1 MRTVKE
7 ILNLLD
13 GKFIQADEF
22 FDRPEEEIFLD
33 RRALEEAAQQNEKTL
48 VCAICHQALKIRG
61 DKTGSVSIHFA
72 HLYDSGD
79 CPIKTGRKYS
89 KEEIERMKYNGVKES
104 HVHIKLKNAIADI
117 IRKDSRFSDI
127 KVDET
132 FKGEG
137 LSKEWKRPD
146 VSAAF
151 SGDKVVFE
159 VQLSTTFLSVIVRR
173 ETFYRE
179 NSTYIMW
186 LFNEFNT
193 DAETQKFTEKD
204 IIYSNNNNA
213 FVINDETIALSADSG
228 KFMLFC
234 YYRKPSISESGSVS
248 YRWGKE
254 LISFADIK
262 FDAEARKV
270 YFYDSKAEKNKLQQE
285 LSAKFND
292 EFESFWFSRHEL
304 SYEDRRDQ
312 LADYADRFS
321 RIGINFSP
329 HDDKLHK
336 ILDALYTLKYDTL
349 HTVKFRRIIGYDF
362 TNYISLANTILEY
375 RKEYGELFLLA
386 LKYFGLEEK
395 VHSEDRKGAFQNK
408 IDKLSSLNIASE
420 KSYNSFFMHL
430 FPELPIQEELK

>member
-22 FDRPEEEIFLD
+22 FNRPEEEVFLD
-33 RRALEEAAQQNEKTL
+33 RRALEEAAQRHEKTL

-79 CPIKTGRKYS
+79 CPIKTGRKYT

-104 HVHIKLKNAIADI
+104 LIHIKLKNAIAGI
-117 IRKDSRFSDI
+117 IRRDERFSDI

-132 FKGEG
+132 FKSQG

-146 VSAAF
+146 VSAVF
-151 SGDKVVFE
+151 SGEKVVFE
-159 VQLSTTFLSVIVRR
+159 VQLSTTFLSVIVQR

-213 FVINDETIALSADSG
+213 FVINDETITLSEDSG

-234 YYRKPSISESGSVS
+234 YYRKPSITESGNVS
-248 YRWGKE
+248 YRWEKD
-254 LISFADIK
+254 LISYDGIK

-270 YFYDSKAEKNKLQQE
+270 YFYDSRAEKKKLQQE
-285 LSAKFND
+285 LSAKFN
-292 EFESFWFSRHEL
+292 EGFESFWLSRHQL
-304 SYEDRRDQ
+304 SYEDRRDK

-321 RIGINFSP
+321 RKGIKFSP
-329 HDDKLHK
+329 YDDKLHK
-336 ILDALYTLKYDTL
+336 ILDALYTLKY
-349 HTVKFRRIIGYDF
+349 RRMIGYDF
-362 TNYISLANTILEY
+362 KNYISLANTILEY

-386 LKYFGLEEK
+386 LKHFGLEET
-395 VHSEDRKGAFQNK
+395 VRSEDKKGAFQGK
-408 IDKLSSLNIASE
+408 VEKLSTLNVQPE
-420 KSYNSFFMHL
+420 QSYNSFFMHL
-430 FPELPIQEELK
+430 FPELPIQEELI